1 MRQSLG
7 DALSDRSE
15 NRQELAQFLRSRRA
29 RISPQE
35 AGLPTGV
42 HRRTKGLRR
51 EEVAVLAGLSPTWY
65 TYLEQARDIHPS
77 PQVLDSLARVLGL
90 TEDERAYVHRLA
102 FGQGPAEAA
111 YGLDES
117 DEKLVFQVVE
127 VAGHGPFPLYAG
139 NRYGDVVAWNRA
151 AADWYTDFG
160 GLPRPRRN
168 ILWWMLTDPEAKK
181 RLVNWADDTLD
192 VIARLRLA
200 YATRTADQRMQE
212 LVSDLESASADFR
225 GWWREQ
231 HVRGQHQRPRTLD
244 VPGLGRRTFRLVVAS
259 VLDSPGHSLVIHLPL
274 AEETGTGSS

>member
-1 MRQSLG
+1 M
-7 DALSDRSE
+7 SDRSE

-51 EEVAVLAGLSPTWY
+51 EEVAILAGLSPTWY

-90 TEDERAYVHRLA
+90 SEDERAYIHRLA
-102 FGQGPAEAA
+102 FGQAPAEAP
-111 YGLDES
+111 YGFDES
-117 DEKLVFQVVE
+117 AEKLVSQVVE

-160 GLPRPRRN
+160 ALPRPRRN
-168 ILWWMLTDPEAKK
+168 ILWWMLTEPEARK

-200 YATRTADQRMQE
+200 YATRTADRRMQE
-212 LVSDLESASADFR
+212 LVGDLKSASADFR
-225 GWWREQ
+225 GWWHEQ
-231 HVRGQHQRPRTLD
+231 HVRGQHQRTRTLD
-244 VPGLGRRTFRLVVAS
+244 VPGLGRRAFRLVVAS
-259 VLDSPGHSLVIHLPL
+259 VVDSPAHSLVIHLPL
-274 AEETGTGSS
+274 TEETGIGAS